1 MTTLHTETPTLT
13 IRHANI
19 LFDTE
24 HVHFSFVAVQYAL
37 GWQCYM
43 ACGVMEAER
52 TMLLGL
58 LLPVKAVCVVFPDRR
73 GQPYLY
79 SDRRERVP

>member
-13 IRHANI
+13 VRHANI
-19 LFDTE
+19 VFDTE
-24 HVHFSFVAVQYAL
+24 RVHFTFAAVQYAD

-43 ACGVMEAER
+43 ASGIHEAETAVR
-52 TMLLGL
+52 IGV
-58 LLPVKAVCVVFPDRR
+58 LLPVKAGRVVFPDRR

-79 SDRRERVP
+79 SDRREKLP